1 MPATGNNSLHTYRMS
16 ICLAADGFSLSV
28 SNPSG
33 GNSPLQAEEHY
44 GIAPGMLAQEL
55 HRALTRPR
63 IMDYRYASV
72 EIVTDTPST
81 FLPLEDFR
89 SSEVPSI
96 YRLCFPQAE
105 VRSEDI
111 RYELLSAQ
119 EIVVLFTADARCVQA
134 VQRLYPEAT
143 LRSWQG
149 RLLEEASEA
158 VRRIRGSARH
168 LFVNIGRE
176 RMCICMAGKGTPPF
190 ACAYEATEE
199 ADQLYYILSVWKA
212 LDLDATRDVLHVQGV
227 SDSLHERLSQ
237 YIQEI
242 L

>member
-1 MPATGNNSLHTYRMS
+1 MS
-16 ICLAADGFSLSV
+16 IRLAADGFSLSV
-28 SNPSG
+28 GSPSG
-33 GNSPLQAEEHY
+33 SNRPLQAEDHY
-44 GIAPGMLAQEL
+44 GLLPDTIAQEL

-72 EIVTDTPST
+72 EIVSDTPST

-119 EIVVLFTADARCVQA
+119 EMVVIFTADARCVQT

-149 RLLEEASEA
+149 MLLEEAAETA
-158 VRRIRGSARH
+158 RRMRRSARH
-168 LFVNIGRE
+168 LFVTLGRE
-176 RMCICMAGKGTPPF
+176 CMYICMTGKGTPPF
-190 ACAYEATEE
+190 ACAYEAKDED
-199 ADQLYYILSVWKA
+199 DQLYYILSVWQA
-212 LDLDATRDVLHVQGV
+212 LKLDPTRDILHLQHV
-227 SDSLHERLSQ
+227 SDSLHEKLSQ
-237 YIQEI
+237 YIREI